1 MKDFWISC
9 GHHLLDREL
18 GGGLVATDEF
28 LKAYFIRPELMPPA
42 EACKA
47 ERQLHAALLAQPR
60 RPVDAS
66 EVSAIV
72 DSDARE
78 NWQFVLAF
86 RELLLSHPTLEAA
99 YLALM
104 RGGAIALPPLFVSQL
119 THVILRNA
127 LDGCDDPFVLRA
139 GELFFRP
146 QRVTANQGSLLAVDE
161 EWIGGENPVPTTP
174 LLALLEI
181 PEEAQIDILDEE
193 STGDYWQRSD
203 MFDMGLDLSAGGR
216 GALAVA
222 EVMRRWIAHLLAI
235 DVTIEPLAELRD
247 ATLTWYV
254 GLDSEA
260 TAIGNRLWN
269 GEELDDQTAGRVAGL
284 FRLTFSDDIAVSH
297 GLENEPIYLIM
308 ATTPERILRMKPQNL
323 ITGLPIKHLEATS

>member
-1 MKDFWISC
+1 MTDFWISC
-9 GHHLLDREL
+9 GHHLLDRES

-28 LKAYFIRPELMPPA
+28 FKAYFIRPELMPP
-42 EACKA
+42 EDACQA

-60 RPVDAS
+60 RPVGADEIA
-66 EVSAIV
+66 AIV
-72 DSDARE
+72 DPDARE
-78 NWQFVLAF
+78 NWRLVIAF
-86 RELLLSHPTLEAA
+86 RDLLLRHPTLEAA

-104 RGGAIALPPLFVSQL
+104 RGGTVTLPPLFINQL

-146 QRVTANQGSLLAVDE
+146 QRVTVNQQSLLAADE
-161 EWIGGENPVPTTP
+161 EWIGSENLAPATP
-174 LLALLEI
+174 LLALLNP
-181 PEEAQIDILDEE
+181 PEEAQIDILNEDNA
-193 STGDYWQRSD
+193 DRYWSRSD
-203 MFDMGLDLSAGGR
+203 MFDMGLDITAGGR
-216 GALAVA
+216 GMAAVA
-222 EVMRRWIAHLLAI
+222 EVMTRWIAHLLAVE
-235 DVTIEPLAELRD
+235 VTIEPLAELRA

-269 GEELDDQTAGRVAGL
+269 DGELDDQAAGRVAGL
-284 FRLTFSDDIAVSH
+284 FRLIFSNETPVSH
-297 GLENEPIYLIM
+297 GPADEPVYLIM

-323 ITGLPIKHLEATS
+323 ITGLPIKHLEVVS